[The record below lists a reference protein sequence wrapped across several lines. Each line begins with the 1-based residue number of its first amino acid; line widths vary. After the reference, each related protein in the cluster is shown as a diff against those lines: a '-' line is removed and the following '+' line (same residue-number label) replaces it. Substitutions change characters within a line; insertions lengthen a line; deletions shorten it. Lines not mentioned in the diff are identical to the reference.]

1 MKENTLNTRNQLH
14 LFEPAAGLAPAPRA
28 APRNPYLT
36 PVFEVALRKVRDFE
50 GPTIDGPDALA
61 HLFCAFLRDK
71 PTEHVVTAL
80 LTSHHKVIGLNVVA
94 VGTIN
99 AAMFSPR
106 YILLP
111 ALLHNAAKVG
121 VCHSH
126 PSTNTEPSQQDLIAT
141 RRLVEVSK
149 ALDVPVV
156 DHIIVTPDGRWTSLA
171 ERGLLEA

>member
-1 MKENTLNTRNQLH
+1 M
-14 LFEPAAGLAPAPRA
+14 
-28 APRNPYLT
+28 
-36 PVFEVALRKVRDFE
+36 RKVRDFV
-50 GPTIDGPDALA
+50 GPTIDGPEALA
-61 HLFCAFLRDK
+61 RLFCDFLRDK

-111 ALLHNAAKVG
+111 ALLHNAAKVA

-126 PSTNTEPSQQDLIAT
+126 PSTNLEPSPQDISAT
-141 RRLVEVSK
+141 KALVE
-149 ALDVPVV
+149 AGRILDTPVV
-156 DHIIVTPDGRWTSLA
+156 DHLIVTPAGRWTSLA
-171 ERGLLEA
+171 ERGLMGA

>member
-1 MKENTLNTRNQLH
+1 MNENTRNQLS
-14 LFEPAAGLAPAPRA
+14 LFEPTAGLAPAPRVERR
-28 APRNPYLT
+28 APSNPYLT
-36 PVFEVALRKVRDFE
+36 PVFEVTMRKVRDFE

-61 HLFCAFLRDK
+61 RLFCDFLRDK
-71 PTEHVVTAL
+71 ATEHVVTAL

-111 ALLHNAAKVG
+111 ALLHNAAKVA

-126 PSTNTEPSQQDLIAT
+126 PSTNTEPSSADVRAT
-141 RRLVEVSK
+141 KALVEAGRV
-149 ALDVPVV
+149 LDVPVV
-156 DHIIVTPDGRWTSLA
+156 DHLIVTPDGRWTSLA
-171 ERGLLEA
+171 ERGLMGA